1 MDRFRICPIEI
12 FFDIGHENLNE
23 LTKNAPESNTNS
35 NTGRLIFYFA
45 QYITVQ
51 ISIFIV
57 GEIKG
62 TVPEVLFMP
71 LLMTIFSTS
80 FMRGYFSEDK
90 KDTVLVRETRTR
102 ILLEPR

>member
-1 MDRFRICPIEI
+1 M
-12 FFDIGHENLNE
+12 
-23 LTKNAPESNTNS
+23 
-35 NTGRLIFYFA
+35 FYFV

-62 TVPEVLFMP
+62 TLPEVLFMP

-80 FMRGYFSEDK
+80 FMRGHFSEDK
-90 KDTVLVRETRTR
+90 KDTVLVRETRTD
-102 ILLEPR
+102 LEDPNIPSFNMI